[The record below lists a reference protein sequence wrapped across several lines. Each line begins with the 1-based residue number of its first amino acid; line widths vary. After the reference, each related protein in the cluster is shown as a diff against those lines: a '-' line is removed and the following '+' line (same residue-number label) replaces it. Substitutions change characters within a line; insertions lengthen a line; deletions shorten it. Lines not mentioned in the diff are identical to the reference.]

1 MKRNIVFIRM
11 ACYGYTLQLIFM
23 NKPKTRQDTTSRA
36 ESRQEKAAQHTHNA
50 PLIPCWFSFFWNLVS
65 TFERNIG
72 RSRCATRVS
81 TAITFYFCAS
91 ERVSERTRA
100 HSHAHTFTHTYTL
113 CKELLFN
120 HGMYANWLTS
130 ESNRMPKAKQ
140 EKQKC
145 VCVCACKW
153 AKRQKTNYHASS
165 NTWSFFS
172 SKQIFI
178 FFIFKS
184 NVFNCSFWEIK

>member
-1 MKRNIVFIRM
+1 M

-36 ESRQEKAAQHTHNA
+36 ESRQEKAAQHSTHTHNA

-145 VCVCACKW
+145 VCARVNEQRDK
-153 AKRQKTNYHASS
+153 KRIIMQAQILGV
-165 NTWSFFS
+165 FF
-172 SKQIFI
+172 
-178 FFIFKS
+178 FKANIYLLS
-184 NVFNCSFWEIK
+184 I